1 MNSRRQI
8 MIAAAAA
15 VGVTVIFFFFL
26 LKPKLSDI
34 SKARSDIVTAQSE
47 QQTLQ
52 VQLQHLQEVRKNAPQ
67 TMAQLA
73 AVSQYLPTTPDL
85 PGFIRLLQDAAT
97 QSGMDLQ
104 SIAPSPPA
112 DLTNATGVQTISV
125 TIVGRAGFFRL
136 TDFLSRLENLQRA
149 VEVRSIALAP
159 QATSLS
165 SELVL
170 NTTITM
176 QMFVVGSNARV
187 GGSVARPTPT
197 PSASAGGAS

>member
-8 MIAAAAA
+8 MIAAAVA

-67 TMAQLA
+67 TTAQLA

-97 QSGMDLQ
+97 QSGVDLQ

>member
-8 MIAAAAA
+8 MIAAAVA

-26 LKPKLSDI
+26 LKPKLSEI